1 MLEKARG
8 IDAGELVLDL
18 EDSVVPERKPE
29 ALAAAVEALSV
40 GGFTAPRVAVRV
52 NALGTPWAE
61 DELTALAGATT
72 TLTGLV
78 VPKVESAGDVELVDR
93 MLAGARPLKVQA
105 LIETAAGLRNLTEI
119 TTTTR
124 ALDAII
130 LGYVDLAA
138 SLGRT
143 PAGAS
148 DLDLWLPVQQTFL
161 TAARAAGIRAV
172 DGPDTAIEDEEA
184 LSAAARRAAD
194 LGFDS
199 KWAIH
204 PRQLDPI
211 AAAFMPTPEEI
222 EHAHAVLDALAGAGA
237 TGEGAVKLNGEMVDE
252 PVRLAALRTL
262 ARAQPR

>member
-18 EDSVVPERKPE
+18 EDAVVPERKPE
-29 ALAAAVEALSV
+29 ALAAALEALRAGRFAASH
-40 GGFTAPRVAVRV
+40 VAVRV

-61 DELTALAGATT
+61 DELTALAGAPA
-72 TLTGLV
+72 TLTGVV
-78 VPKVESAGDVELVDR
+78 VPKVESARDLELVDR
-93 MLAGARPLKVQA
+93 MLAGAGPLKVQA
-105 LIETAAGLRNLTEI
+105 LIETATGLRDLSEI
-119 TTTTR
+119 TTATGR
-124 ALDAII
+124 LDAIV

-143 PAGAS
+143 SSGAS
-148 DLDLWLPVQQTFL
+148 DLDLWLPVQQAFL
-161 TAARAAGIRAV
+161 TGARAAGLRAV
-172 DGPDTAIEDEEA
+172 DGAHTAIDDEAA

-194 LGFDS
+194 LGFDA

-237 TGEGAVKLNGEMVDE
+237 AGEGAVKLNGEMVDE

-262 ARAQPR
+262 ARAQTR